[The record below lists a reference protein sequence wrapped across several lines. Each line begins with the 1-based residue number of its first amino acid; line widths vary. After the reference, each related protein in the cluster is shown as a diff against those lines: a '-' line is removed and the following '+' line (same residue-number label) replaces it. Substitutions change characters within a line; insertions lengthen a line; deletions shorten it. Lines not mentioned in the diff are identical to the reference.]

1 VNDADKRVVVIAA
14 SILVARHLKTIEE
27 FRDSS
32 ASPRTMALIANAV
45 GWAKQILR
53 YVNNES

>member
-1 VNDADKRVVVIAA
+1 MRPA
-14 SILVARHLKTIEE
+14 SFPING
-27 FRDSS
+27 DSS